1 MFKIHCF
8 ANVDNHKVQMLN
20 QQVKHDRLV
29 QQMKEDMMKA
39 MADRNNSD
47 LIEINPINSVLVT

>member
-1 MFKIHCF
+1 
-8 ANVDNHKVQMLN
+8 MLN